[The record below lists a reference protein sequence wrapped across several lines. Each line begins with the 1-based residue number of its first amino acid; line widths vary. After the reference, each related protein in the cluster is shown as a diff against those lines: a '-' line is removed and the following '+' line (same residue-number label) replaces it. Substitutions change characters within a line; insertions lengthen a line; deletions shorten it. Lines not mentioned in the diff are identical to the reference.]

1 VEPACLTSAS
11 RVATVKEDGS
21 EISEVA
27 VVAVRTSA
35 GVRSV
40 VANCALNLVFSRLRV
55 AISEM
60 YLVVAAL
67 AVTDDG
73 IIVGPLDTEGAGVV
87 ALLEDEVLATDTY
100 DR

>member
-1 VEPACLTSAS
+1 
-11 RVATVKEDGS
+11 
-21 EISEVA
+21 
-27 VVAVRTSA
+27 
-35 GVRSV
+35 
-40 VANCALNLVFSRLRV
+40 
-55 AISEM
+55 M